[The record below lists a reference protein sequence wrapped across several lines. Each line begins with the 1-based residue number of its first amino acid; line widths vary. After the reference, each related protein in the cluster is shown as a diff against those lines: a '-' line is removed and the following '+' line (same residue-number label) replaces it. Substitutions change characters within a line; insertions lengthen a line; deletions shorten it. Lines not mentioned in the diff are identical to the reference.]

1 MKKKLP
7 RGYSEFCRIKDLPI
21 VETGNAGT
29 RFLLWGKNHVFVFR
43 LREFEEPWGYQ
54 STQMRVWSS
63 EAKSGL
69 ELWICL

>member
-1 MKKKLP
+1 MSRSTLKSLFAKYDRLW
-7 RGYSEFCRIKDLPI
+7 CHI